1 MAAKKK
7 AKAGPKRSAAEAH
20 LVKARLVDAT
30 RLTDAHRKKI
40 AKLSAH
46 EVKAL
51 VSARR
56 KLGSKNTLHLEGGDI
71 F

>member
-1 MAAKKK
+1 MAARKK
-7 AKAGPKRSAAEAH
+7 ATAGPKRSAAEAH
-20 LVKARLVDAT
+20 LLRAKLVVAT
-30 RLTDAHRKKI
+30 HLTAAHRKKI
-40 AKLSAH
+40 AKLTPH

-56 KLGSKNTLHLEGGDI
+56 KLGTKGSLHIAGGDI

>member
-1 MAAKKK
+1 MAARKK
-7 AKAGPKRSAAEAH
+7 AKAGPKVSAAEKH
-20 LVKARLVDAT
+20 LVKAKLVVGK
-30 RLTDAHRKKI
+30 RLTAAHRKRI
-40 AKLSAH
+40 AKLTAH

-56 KLGSKNTLHLEGGDI
+56 KLGSKGTLHIAGGDM